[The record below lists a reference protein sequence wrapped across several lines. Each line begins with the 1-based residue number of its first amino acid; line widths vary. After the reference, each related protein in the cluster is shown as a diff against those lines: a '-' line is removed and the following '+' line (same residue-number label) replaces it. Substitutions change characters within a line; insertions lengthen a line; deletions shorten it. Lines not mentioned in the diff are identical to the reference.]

1 MSSTNTMSAPTFGI
15 SQPISQD
22 FPNKKDLLLNKS
34 LTETLKSF
42 NCFEPSEETSQRV
55 KVLNKLNFL
64 VKKWIHLL
72 TITRIPMDV
81 DAGGKLIAFGS
92 YRLGVH
98 SSGSDIDT
106 LVLAPRHVTRMDF
119 FSSFKKIL
127 LKDSEVKDLQ
137 AVETAFVPIMTLKYS
152 GIEID
157 LLFARLDMPTVPD
170 NIDLSDENILK
181 NLDPESVRSLNG
193 CRVAEQL
200 LKQVPNQ
207 LTFCETLRAVKL
219 WAKNHGIYSN
229 AMGFF
234 GGITWA
240 ILVAR
245 TCQLYPNA
253 APSKLIQKVFF
264 VFSTWNWPS
273 PVILKHMEDRF
284 DMKNLKQ
291 LVWDSRRNFADRL
304 HLMPIITPSFP
315 EQNSTHNVSRS
326 TLQVIQKEMKE
337 AFKICEDIQKGKA
350 TWKDL
355 LEETNF
361 FCKYKH
367 FIAISINAEKEKEE
381 TQFAGFFESRIRQ
394 LVQLLERNSQVQ
406 IAQVNTRKF
415 KASSSPGKSQWFIG
429 LEFIQEAKNLDLTE
443 EIKRFKKIIGNQ
455 AKEKIGTVQID
466 AVYVKRSNLI
476 TYISAAELKRGK
488 FMKKETSPEKEN
500 ANRKRPTTK
509 KSGDD
514 VKKPRT
520 AFNSIGSVQT
530 TF

>member
-1 MSSTNTMSAPTFGI
+1 MSSTMSAPTFGI
-15 SQPISQD
+15 SQPISMD

-106 LVLAPRHVTRMDF
+106 LVLAPRHVTRLDF
-119 FSSFKKIL
+119 IL
-127 LKDSEVKDLQ
+127 ENF
-137 AVETAFVPIMTLKYS
+137 TAFVPIMTFKYS
-152 GIEID
+152 GIDID

-170 NIDLSDENILK
+170 NIDLSDDNILK

-207 LTFCETLRAVKL
+207 STFCETLRAVKL

-229 AMGFF
+229 AIGFF
-234 GGITWA
+234 GGIAWA

-273 PVILKHMEDRF
+273 PVILKHMENRF
-284 DMKNLKQ
+284 DMQNLSQ
-291 LVWDSRRNFADRL
+291 LVWDPRRNYADRL

-326 TLQVIQKEMKE
+326 TLQVIQNEMKE
-337 AFKICEDIQKGKA
+337 AFKICEHVQKGKA

-361 FCKYKH
+361 FCKYRH
-367 FIAISINAEKEKEE
+367 LIAVSINAEKEKED
-381 TQFAGFFESRIRQ
+381 TDFAGFFESRIRQ

-415 KASSSPGKSQWFIG
+415 KAPFSPGKSQWFIG
-429 LEFIQEAKNLDLTE
+429 LEFIQAAKNLDLTE

-466 AVYVKRSNLI
+466 AAYVKKSKLI

-488 FMKKETSPEKEN
+488 FMKKDTSPEKEN
-500 ANRKRPTTK
+500 ANRKRPTTTQ
-509 KSGDD
+509 SGDD